1 MKGIL
6 KFFLIILT
14 AISFNSCEECGGV
27 DERYINIYFQDES
40 ELKNIKKEIEKL
52 ILPIDC
58 GDETCYRF
66 VVKLQNIRSHNSF
79 TILPP
84 PQFPNVGQESNLKL
98 NTRINEDSIRL
109 FNFGNKKLLETEL
122 VQALD
127 SLYLELIGENTN
139 SIVFLARKKDLFF
152 IDSVSIVHDVNSLRD
167 SIVTR
172 TCRGEERLSIFW
184 EPRLDSIPS
193 GPIKPPHE
201 KGGVISL
208 GTRTPAEN
216 KDRYIELKTLAR
228 NNSLADWTEWY
239 ELAQLNAVLKESVIT
254 TWVYLN
260 TAAKRAINENE
271 SNVILDDLNL
281 DNSQRIFGA
290 ALTQSPKWKG
300 LIEGLK
306 RDDVSIVGLELGS
319 TFKTGIN
326 GCYSI
331 TLLAPDLIE
340 SPANIYPKFRIST
353 KSLSHNGAI
362 TLDLSLFLANE
373 NQWEEQFNVNLASG
387 GTVSLN
393 YNKAKTK
400 VTIENN
406 TISGST
412 FITMCVRFSQ
422 DNGADVGI
430 GELTDKEVVDEES
443 KMQDRDK
450 DGFIGYLDI
459 NDSDKNKFPEL
470 KFGEANLGDNF
481 DFRVTNGDNLDDVEY
496 RWYINGVQE
505 QRPYIFEDI
514 GCYDIQL
521 KLTHIPTGKSKEISR
536 ALHVKL
542 PLPDLERDLNAI
554 LRVGSYT
561 PPAVP
566 PSSEKLKADEAEKRV
581 LSYFASGCN
590 HTVTNQFNQQKSINE
605 LLVADLLGAKGK
617 IHYIKVKS
625 IAYKNNGCNKICSFV
640 YEIGQ

>member
-1 MKGIL
+1 MRIYL
-6 KFFLIILT
+6 KYIIMLFPLIFL
-14 AISFNSCEECGGV
+14 NSCEECGSIE
-27 DERYINIYFQDES
+27 ERYINIYFQDGEDI
-40 ELKNIKKEIEKL
+40 KNIKKEIEK
-52 ILPIDC
+52 ICLPINC
-58 GDETCYRF
+58 GEEICYRY
-66 VVKLQNIRSHNSF
+66 VVKLQNIRSTNSF

-84 PQFPNVGQESNLKL
+84 PQFPNVGQANNFNL
-98 NTRINEDSIRL
+98 NTRISSDSIKL
-109 FNFGNKKLLETEL
+109 FDFENKALIATEINQKLDTLYSEL
-122 VQALD
+122 VD
-127 SLYLELIGENTN
+127 GNEN
-139 SIVFLARKKDLFF
+139 SIVYLSKKKATFF
-152 IDSVSIVHDVNSLRD
+152 IDSVSVVHDINSLRD
-167 SIVTR
+167 SLIAR
-172 TCRGEERLSIFW
+172 TCRGAERISIFW

-193 GPIKPPHE
+193 GQSKPTPMEGGLAPID
-201 KGGVISL
+201 
-208 GTRTPAEN
+208 TRTPAEN
-216 KDRYIELKTLAR
+216 KGRYTSLKALAQ
-228 NNSLADWTEWY
+228 NNSLTDWTEWY
-239 ELAQLNAVLKESVIT
+239 ELAALNAVLKEST
-254 TWVYLN
+254 NMTWVYLN
-260 TAAKRAINENE
+260 TAAKRAITEND
-271 SNVILDDLNL
+271 SKAILEELNL
-281 DNSQRIFGA
+281 DITQKRFG
-290 ALTQSPKWKG
+290 LNMIQSPKWRG

-340 SPANIYPKFRIST
+340 SPANINPKFRVST

-400 VTIENN
+400 VTLENN
-406 TISGST
+406 TISGRT

-422 DNGADVGI
+422 DKGTDVGI
-430 GELTDKEVVDEES
+430 GEGTEKEVVDEEN
-443 KMQDRDK
+443 KMQDRDN

-459 NDSDKNKFPEL
+459 NDSDKTKFPDL

-481 DFRVTNGDNLDDVEY
+481 DFLVTNGDNLDDVEY

-521 KLTHIPTGKSKEISR
+521 KLTHIPTGKTKEISR

-561 PPAVP
+561 PPALP
-566 PSSEKLKADEAEKRV
+566 PSSEKRKADEAEKRV

-605 LLVADLLGAKGK
+605 LIVADLLGAKGK
-617 IHYIKVKS
+617 IHNIKVKS